1 MTRKNKLASSLGAF
15 LRVLCDLMVLNV
27 LWLICCI
34 PVITVGPATSA
45 LCCVSLK
52 LARGEPTATVRT
64 FFDALKQNFVQ
75 ALLLGLIGLAG
86 FAVAVVDWLF
96 ALSQQGSL
104 RTLYFV
110 VGVIVSAVV
119 LAYWAWV
126 FALNAGFEN
135 SLVGTI
141 KNALSLAFVEPGK
154 TLLINHFRI
163 QSSDVRH
170 QTNNLKSEI
179 SNLKSQEWHLVDLP
193 GYGYAQAGQKQ
204 REALKRMIERYC
216 LMREQL
222 VCLFVLID
230 CRHEPQKIDLEFI
243 NWLGENGVPFA
254 IVFTKGDKLG
264 RMRLKENVEA

>member
-34 PVITVGPATSA
+34 PIITVGPATSA

-52 LARGEPTATVRT
+52 LARGEPTTTIRT
-64 FFDALKQNFVQ
+64 FFEAMKQNFVQ

-86 FAVAVVDWLF
+86 LAVAVVDWLF

-135 SLVGTI
+135 SLRGTI
-141 KNALSLAFVEPGK
+141 KSGLSLAFVEPGK
-154 TLLINHFRI
+154 TLLIWI
-163 QSSDVRH
+163 
-170 QTNNLKSEI
+170 
-179 SNLKSQEWHLVDLP
+179 
-193 GYGYAQAGQKQ
+193 A
-204 REALKRMIERYC
+204 
-216 LMREQL
+216 
-222 VCLFVLID
+222 
-230 CRHEPQKIDLEFI
+230 
-243 NWLGENGVPFA
+243 FA
-254 IVFTKGDKLG
+254 IPVLCFLFLPEAVVIYIGWAYILFAVSAPAYIAARSQVKVFSRFGGPAARIEPEDD
-264 RMRLKENVEA
+264 NFYQ

>member
-34 PVITVGPATSA
+34 PIITVGPATSA

-135 SLVGTI
+135 SLRGTI
-141 KNALSLAFVEPGK
+141 KSGLSLAFVEPGK
-154 TLLINHFRI
+154 TLLIWI
-163 QSSDVRH
+163 
-170 QTNNLKSEI
+170 
-179 SNLKSQEWHLVDLP
+179 
-193 GYGYAQAGQKQ
+193 A
-204 REALKRMIERYC
+204 
-216 LMREQL
+216 
-222 VCLFVLID
+222 
-230 CRHEPQKIDLEFI
+230 
-243 NWLGENGVPFA
+243 FA
-254 IVFTKGDKLG
+254 IPVLCFLFLPEAVVIYIGWAYILFAVSAPAYIAARSQVKVFSRFGGPAARIEPEDD
-264 RMRLKENVEA
+264 NFYQ

>member
-64 FFDALKQNFVQ
+64 FFEALKQNFVQ

-135 SLVGTI
+135 SLRGTI
-141 KNALSLAFVEPGK
+141 KSGLSLAFVEPGK
-154 TLLINHFRI
+154 TLLIWI
-163 QSSDVRH
+163 
-170 QTNNLKSEI
+170 
-179 SNLKSQEWHLVDLP
+179 
-193 GYGYAQAGQKQ
+193 A
-204 REALKRMIERYC
+204 
-216 LMREQL
+216 
-222 VCLFVLID
+222 
-230 CRHEPQKIDLEFI
+230 
-243 NWLGENGVPFA
+243 FA
-254 IVFTKGDKLG
+254 IPVLCFLFLPEAVVIYIGWAYILFAVSAPAYIAARSQVKVFSRFGGPAARIEPEDD
-264 RMRLKENVEA
+264 NFYQ

>member
-1 MTRKNKLASSLGAF
+1 MARKNKLASSFGAF

-52 LARGEPTATVRT
+52 LARGEPTTTIRT
-64 FFDALKQNFVQ
+64 FFEAMKQNFVQ

-86 FAVAVVDWLF
+86 LAIAVVDWLF

-104 RTLYFV
+104 RTLYYV

-135 SLVGTI
+135 SLRGTI
-141 KNALSLAFVEPGK
+141 KSGLSLAFVEPGK
-154 TLLINHFRI
+154 TLLIWI
-163 QSSDVRH
+163 
-170 QTNNLKSEI
+170 
-179 SNLKSQEWHLVDLP
+179 
-193 GYGYAQAGQKQ
+193 A
-204 REALKRMIERYC
+204 
-216 LMREQL
+216 
-222 VCLFVLID
+222 
-230 CRHEPQKIDLEFI
+230 
-243 NWLGENGVPFA
+243 FA
-254 IVFTKGDKLG
+254 IPVLCFLFLPEAVVIYIGWAYILFAVSAPAYIAARSQVKVFSRFGGPAARIEPEDD
-264 RMRLKENVEA
+264 NFYQ

>member
-1 MTRKNKLASSLGAF
+1 MTRKNKLASTLGAF

-52 LARGEPTATVRT
+52 LARGEPVATLRT
-64 FFDALKQNFVQ
+64 FFEAMKQNFVQ

-135 SLVGTI
+135 SLRGTI
-141 KNALSLAFVEPGK
+141 KSGLSLAFVEPGK
-154 TLLINHFRI
+154 TLLIWI
-163 QSSDVRH
+163 
-170 QTNNLKSEI
+170 
-179 SNLKSQEWHLVDLP
+179 
-193 GYGYAQAGQKQ
+193 A
-204 REALKRMIERYC
+204 
-216 LMREQL
+216 
-222 VCLFVLID
+222 
-230 CRHEPQKIDLEFI
+230 
-243 NWLGENGVPFA
+243 FA
-254 IVFTKGDKLG
+254 IPVLCFLFLPEAVVIYIGWAYILFAVSAPAYIAARSQVKVFSRFGGPAARIEPEDD
-264 RMRLKENVEA
+264 NFYQ

>member
-86 FAVAVVDWLF
+86 LAIGVVDWLF

-135 SLVGTI
+135 SLRGTI
-141 KNALSLAFVEPGK
+141 KSGLSLAFVEPGK
-154 TLLINHFRI
+154 TLLIWI
-163 QSSDVRH
+163 
-170 QTNNLKSEI
+170 
-179 SNLKSQEWHLVDLP
+179 
-193 GYGYAQAGQKQ
+193 A
-204 REALKRMIERYC
+204 
-216 LMREQL
+216 
-222 VCLFVLID
+222 
-230 CRHEPQKIDLEFI
+230 
-243 NWLGENGVPFA
+243 FA
-254 IVFTKGDKLG
+254 IPVLCFLFLPEAVVIYIGWAYILFAVSAPAYIAARSQVKVFSRFGGPAARIEPEDD
-264 RMRLKENVEA
+264 NFYQ

>member
-52 LARGEPTATVRT
+52 LARGEPTTTVRT
-64 FFDALKQNFVQ
+64 FFEAMKQNFVQ

-135 SLVGTI
+135 SLRGTI
-141 KNALSLAFVEPGK
+141 KSGLSLAFVEPGK
-154 TLLINHFRI
+154 TLLIW
-163 QSSDVRH
+163 V
-170 QTNNLKSEI
+170 
-179 SNLKSQEWHLVDLP
+179 
-193 GYGYAQAGQKQ
+193 A
-204 REALKRMIERYC
+204 
-216 LMREQL
+216 
-222 VCLFVLID
+222 
-230 CRHEPQKIDLEFI
+230 
-243 NWLGENGVPFA
+243 FA
-254 IVFTKGDKLG
+254 IPVLSFLFLPEAVVIYIGWAYILFAFSAPAYIAARSQVKVFSRFGGPAARIEPEDD
-264 RMRLKENVEA
+264 NFYQ

>member
-52 LARGEPTATVRT
+52 LARGEPTTTIRT
-64 FFDALKQNFVQ
+64 FFEAMKQNFVQ

-86 FAVAVVDWLF
+86 LAVAVVDWLF

-135 SLVGTI
+135 SLRGTI
-141 KNALSLAFVEPGK
+141 KSGLSLAFVEPGK
-154 TLLINHFRI
+154 TLLIWI
-163 QSSDVRH
+163 
-170 QTNNLKSEI
+170 
-179 SNLKSQEWHLVDLP
+179 
-193 GYGYAQAGQKQ
+193 A
-204 REALKRMIERYC
+204 
-216 LMREQL
+216 
-222 VCLFVLID
+222 
-230 CRHEPQKIDLEFI
+230 
-243 NWLGENGVPFA
+243 FA
-254 IVFTKGDKLG
+254 IPVLCFLFLPEAVVIYIGWAYILFAVSAPAYIAARSQVKVFSRFGGPAARIEPEDD
-264 RMRLKENVEA
+264 NFYQ

>member
-1 MTRKNKLASSLGAF
+1 MARKNKLASSFGAF

-52 LARGEPTATVRT
+52 LARGEPTTTIRT
-64 FFDALKQNFVQ
+64 FFEAMKQNFVQ

-86 FAVAVVDWLF
+86 LAIAVVDWLF

-104 RTLYFV
+104 RTLYYV

-135 SLVGTI
+135 SLRGTI
-141 KNALSLAFVEPGK
+141 KSGLSLAFVEPGK
-154 TLLINHFRI
+154 TLLIWI
-163 QSSDVRH
+163 
-170 QTNNLKSEI
+170 
-179 SNLKSQEWHLVDLP
+179 
-193 GYGYAQAGQKQ
+193 A
-204 REALKRMIERYC
+204 
-216 LMREQL
+216 
-222 VCLFVLID
+222 
-230 CRHEPQKIDLEFI
+230 
-243 NWLGENGVPFA
+243 FA
-254 IVFTKGDKLG
+254 IPVLCFLFLPEAVVIYIGWAYILFAVSAPAYIAARSQVKVFSRFGGPAARIEPEDD
-264 RMRLKENVEA
+264 NFYH

>member
-34 PVITVGPATSA
+34 PIITVGPATSA

-64 FFDALKQNFVQ
+64 FFEALKQNFVQ

-135 SLVGTI
+135 SLRGTI
-141 KNALSLAFVEPGK
+141 KSGLSLAFVEPGK
-154 TLLINHFRI
+154 TLLIWI
-163 QSSDVRH
+163 
-170 QTNNLKSEI
+170 
-179 SNLKSQEWHLVDLP
+179 
-193 GYGYAQAGQKQ
+193 A
-204 REALKRMIERYC
+204 
-216 LMREQL
+216 
-222 VCLFVLID
+222 
-230 CRHEPQKIDLEFI
+230 
-243 NWLGENGVPFA
+243 FA
-254 IVFTKGDKLG
+254 IPVLCFLFLPEAVVIYIGWAYILFAVSAPAYIAARSQVKVFSRFGGPAARIVPEDD
-264 RMRLKENVEA
+264 NFYQ